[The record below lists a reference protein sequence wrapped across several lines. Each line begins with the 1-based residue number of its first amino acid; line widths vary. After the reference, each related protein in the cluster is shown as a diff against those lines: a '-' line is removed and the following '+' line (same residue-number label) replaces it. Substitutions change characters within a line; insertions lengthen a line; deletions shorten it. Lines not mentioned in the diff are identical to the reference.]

1 MKIRQ
6 MKIRSTMNKRY
17 FNHSKFFCLY
27 FHEKQRLEE
36 KTEIHNKYLISSSQS
51 SNVQLDTGRAYHRYT
66 PSLHHPS
73 TFDSSQRHLTFVHS
87 LPPSPSCVSGQISIH
102 ARL

>member
-51 SNVQLDTGRAYHRYT
+51 NVQLDTRRAYHRYT